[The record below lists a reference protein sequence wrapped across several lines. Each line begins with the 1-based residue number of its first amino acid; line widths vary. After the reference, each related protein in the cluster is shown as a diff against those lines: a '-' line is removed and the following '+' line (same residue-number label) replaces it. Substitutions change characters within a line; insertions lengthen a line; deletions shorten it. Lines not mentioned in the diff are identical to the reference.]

1 MAVKVLVV
9 IFIWVVGV
17 IDVKVA
23 AVVDDLEVAVVD
35 VEVVV
40 EDVEVVVVDEEIVV
54 DDVEVDDVKV
64 VVCDMVVVE
73 VWYTIDVVVDESTP
87 SIT

>member
-1 MAVKVLVV
+1 M
-9 IFIWVVGV
+9 
-17 IDVKVA
+17 
-23 AVVDDLEVAVVD
+23 
-35 VEVVV
+35 
-40 EDVEVVVVDEEIVV
+40 EVVVVDVDVIV
-54 DDVEVDDVKV
+54 DEVKI